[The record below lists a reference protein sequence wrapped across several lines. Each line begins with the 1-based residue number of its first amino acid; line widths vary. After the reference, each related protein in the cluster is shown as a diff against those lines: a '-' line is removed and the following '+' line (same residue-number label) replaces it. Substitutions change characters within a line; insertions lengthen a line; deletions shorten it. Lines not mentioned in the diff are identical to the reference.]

1 MRKFIFFVLLVCV
14 LCTVRG
20 QATYDYRY
28 WFDNNDSDQMTGTLP
43 SEKWNIDVDLSGL
56 DNALH
61 SVHIQ
66 VKDTSEIWSPAVTR
80 WFLKTP
86 TAEELYKVTCVC
98 MIDGVPFREE
108 MLTSESG
115 VVNWDLDVS
124 SISQGVHFFQVQIF
138 DSNGFL
144 SNTYEDYFY
153 RSITDAELENVKVLY
168 RVDDGEFKELS
179 NSVGAGVYH
188 FDIDVSSLDNG
199 VHRLTCMF
207 TSENGLSTK
216 ISNSFFLKL
225 PVGGS
230 GIKAYRY
237 WLNADGAVNHVE
249 LPDRPSVYE
258 LISLLPVESYPIR
271 SSCFHFE
278 MKDDCTPM
286 IYAKNDMHILFYDAF
301 DRSTEVHKQYV
312 DYNVGKKVEEFTL
325 LESGKRIYKAKPQDN
340 KIYWFKTEAVAGDS
354 LSIKTD
360 QACTLQIFSPSG
372 KEMYCGSGSETV
384 SFDGCHADEDGT
396 YYIALHDVT
405 GTKGNTIALDFQ
417 HIDKYDVLRWDVST
431 VGNGGASTITYE
443 GNGFKDLY
451 AIDYVSTNGDTIKCE
466 YIDHISDATISATM
480 DFNGATLGTYKAIFH
495 FTEGDKVMENIVKVE
510 EATEMKLGI
519 TVNYPSTFLRGTSC
533 TYDIAVTNYGNMM
546 AYLVPIE
553 LRLKVDNVD
562 DILNIEFRGDVQNVS
577 TLCQGIVLDSLDTDT
592 KKLLDELC
600 RTASDLSQ
608 FITFRDTISHKDY
621 AISQVF
627 INIPPNSTKKFFVE
641 FTSNATVN
649 LEAYIANSWLPL
661 TNYSMTRS
669 GARGI
674 FNRDWMCCQKER
686 IQCVADVVT
695 QFTGMLPP
703 HIGCAT
709 SMLKTGL
716 SASFDVWCSDGN
728 DISERWNNYINNN
741 GKSLAQDLIG
751 SLVDCITS
759 YYRILKK
766 KLRNDYTIANRIGN
780 KTEADRIYAEILAAR
795 KMEESLLRDIFDG
808 ITTFLLGDKCYT
820 AFTQRKPDC
829 PPDPPGGGGS
839 SNPVNS
845 YDPND
850 IYGYRSESGSK
861 AVKKDW
867 TDVYYTIE
875 FENDTAF
882 ATASAQDV
890 YLTDTLD
897 SRYFDLKS
905 FAPTSLKIGDKK
917 VELSGEPNFVTT
929 VDMRP
934 KINAIAQVE
943 CQYDEQ
949 RGIAKWHFTSLD
961 PMTMEHVTVPM
972 DGFLPVNNSEGD
984 GQGEVSFNV
993 RLKTGLAD
1001 GEQIPNRASIVFD
1014 LNEAIMT
1021 PTWIN
1026 VVDTIA
1032 PQSAVVETAMK
1043 NDTIMTISFDGT
1055 DNYSGVWKYD
1065 LYVQAGV
1072 GTSWFKLAEN
1082 LTDSLYDYR
1091 VYDGIDYGFCVIATD
1106 SAGNVEQKE
1115 LIREWPPLDYLPG
1128 DANGDGCISVVD
1140 LTMVTNAILRKEDE
1154 GFNAKAA
1161 DLNMDGQIS
1170 ITDATMI
1177 TNLILKK

>member
-98 MIDGVPFREE
+98 MIDGVPFRED

-168 RVDDGEFKELS
+168 RVDDGEFKELF

-278 MKDDCTPM
+278 MTDDGTPM

-312 DYNVGKKVEEFTL
+312 DYNVGEAIEEITL
-325 LESGKRIYKAKPQDN
+325 LESGKRVYKAKPQDN
-340 KIYWFKTEAVAGDS
+340 KIHWFKTEAVTGDS

-372 KEMYCGSGSETV
+372 KEMYSGSGSETV

-510 EATEMKLGI
+510 VAKDIVLESK
-519 TVNYPSTFLRGTSC
+519 VSYPTRYLRNTSV
-533 TYDIAVTNYGNMM
+533 TYT
-546 AYLVPIE
+546 
-553 LRLKVDNVD
+553 
-562 DILNIEFRGDVQNVS
+562 LNIENRGNMTAYRIPLYIYAAS
-577 TLCQGIVLDSLDTDT
+577 RTENGISKITVDGLNLP
-592 KKLLDELC
+592 KLLDGLNRDSLSAELLAYEEKIGEGHYFQTV
-600 RTASDLSQ
+600 RGYSDDL
-608 FITFRDTISHKDY
+608 RDSATIRSGYFFVDVAPYCKKTISLTLYANETVYAWFTLPKDIAAMSNPLPETRMVVTRG
-621 AISQVF
+621 AIRDHYCC
-627 INIPPNSTKKFFVE
+627 IRERVE
-641 FTSNATVN
+641 CV
-649 LEAYIANSWLPL
+649 
-661 TNYSMTRS
+661 
-669 GARGI
+669 GGI
-674 FNRDWMCCQKER
+674 
-686 IQCVADVVT
+686 IGDVVGFANT
-695 QFTGMLPP
+695 
-703 HIGCAT
+703 
-709 SMLKTGL
+709 
-716 SASFDVWCSDGN
+716 
-728 DISERWNNYINNN
+728 
-741 GKSLAQDLIG
+741 IG
-751 SLVDCITS
+751 SLTGIPHAKALSIADCAVGTLNTVISAAGEVACGENDVEATF
-759 YYRILKK
+759 YEKLKK
-766 KLRNDYTIANRIGN
+766 IK
-780 KTEADRIYAEILAAR
+780 
-795 KMEESLLRDIFDG
+795 DG
-808 ITTFLLGDKCYT
+808 ISISGTIVGCFEKFLSGSQLMKIGDLSAFVGISTHATTWADCAI
-820 AFTQRKPDC
+820 AFSEKKPGC
-829 PPDPPGGGGS
+829 PPDPPGGGGA
-839 SNPVNS
+839 NPVNS
-845 YDPND
+845 FDPND

-861 AVKKDW
+861 AIKKDW

-972 DGFLPVNNSEGD
+972 DGFLPINNSEGD

-1072 GTSWFKLAEN
+1072 GASWFKLAEN

-1115 LIREWPPLDYLPG
+1115 LVREGVVIDYVMG
-1128 DANGDGCISVVD
+1128 DVNGDDRISIVD
-1140 LTMVTNAILRKEDE
+1140 ITMVTNAILKKEDE

-1161 DLNMDGQIS
+1161 DLNADGRVS
-1170 ITDATMI
+1170 IVDATMI